1 MTSAMAEVIEAYAE
15 TGKLLVRKWRDY
27 GSEVATGLESGYDT
41 ESASEYLGTAT
52 SLTIETWARL
62 TLKTLEAIE
71 ILNAGLDEPRIAWSK
86 ELTSPY
92 KGATLKMQGGFK
104 DAFEKPLAGAKVTF
118 KPEQLSSQETK
129 FRVGL
134 DVTTAARTKY
144 TGTVVAMSRS
154 GKSTK
159 PITFDIDYS

>member
-27 GSEVATGLESGYDT
+27 GSEVAGGLESGYDT

-71 ILNAGLDEPRIAWSK
+71 ILNAGLDEERIVWSE
-86 ELTSPY
+86 ELNTRY
-92 KGATLKMQGGFK
+92 RGGAALRMKSDFADDFGR
-104 DAFEKPLAGAKVTF
+104 PLAAERATF
-118 KPEQLSSQETK
+118 DPPDLGPGETAFK
-129 FRVGL
+129 VGL
-134 DVTTAARTKY
+134 DVTGARKGLY
-144 TGTVVAMSRS
+144 KGMVVATSRS
-154 GKSTK
+154 GGTQD
-159 PITFDIDYS
+159 IRVEIDYP